1 MQRIKVIDSH
11 TEGEP
16 TRIIVDGGPDL
27 SVNGVLGTVAQQREV
42 FRTKFDHIRSA
53 VVNEPRGCD
62 HLVGAMICK
71 PANPRAVCG
80 VIFFNNVGFLNGCG
94 HGTIGLAVTLR
105 HLGLIGAGTHI
116 IETPVGEV
124 LIELGESTT
133 EGGGIVSITNVPS
146 YRHAAKVEV
155 SFPWEGTTRTIKGD
169 VAWGG
174 NWFFLVDHAGE
185 YGHGLDLSLKN
196 LDLLTRFSCA
206 VRDALERSH
215 ITGNDNGH
223 IDHIELFGPPTRPDC
238 KSRNFVLCP
247 GKEYDRSPCGTG
259 TSAKLACLAADAK
272 LNPGDRWGQESIIGS
287 AFFGSYATSQTKPGV
302 RTSIVPQITGTA
314 WIVAESCLLLQ
325 AQDLFVYG
333 IRIAA
338 DADSR

>member
-1 MQRIKVIDSH
+1 MPHGRVQVIDSH

-16 TRIIVDGGPDL
+16 TRVVLSGGPDL
-27 SVNGVLGTVAQQREV
+27 TRETGVPRPSVAAQAAVLRDRFDW
-42 FRTKFDHIRSA
+42 FRAAIC
-53 VVNEPRGCD
+53 NEPRGCD
-62 HLVGAMICK
+62 HLVGALICK
-71 PANPRAVCG
+71 AKNPRAVCG

-105 HLGLIGAGTHI
+105 YLGLIGPGTHI

-124 LIELGESTT
+124 SIELGEGTSQ
-133 EGGGIVSITNVPS
+133 GGGISGGLVTITNVPS

-155 SFPWEGTTRTIKGD
+155 SFPWEGSTRTIKGD

-174 NWFFLVDHAGE
+174 NWFFLVDHAGPH
-185 YGHGLDLSLKN
+185 GHGLELSLKN

-247 GKEYDRSPCGTG
+247 GKEYLR
-259 TSAKLACLAADAK
+259 LAAGELDHH
-272 LNPGDRWGQESIIGS
+272 LRELLDREL
-287 AFFGSYATSQTKPGV
+287 V
-302 RTSIVPQITGTA
+302 
-314 WIVAESCLLLQ
+314 
-325 AQDLFVYG
+325 G
-333 IRIAA
+333 IA
-338 DADSR
+338 DVHRAR